1 MDTTDL
7 IGDSMNISFSDGS
20 IKELDV
26 SNISVKHLL
35 EKLNVNPVEV
45 VIKKNDEIVF
55 EDEIITSNDNI
66 KVINVIFGG

>member
-1 MDTTDL
+1 ME
-7 IGDSMNISFSDGS
+7 
-20 IKELDV
+20 IKELDI

-35 EKLNVNPVEV
+35 KKLNINPVEA